1 MTVTASGAISFSDI
15 MNEFNP
21 SGGQSNIKFSDYL
34 ARNPDNPTGGGTYA
48 PIGQGDVIYL
58 GWSGTQF
65 VINGQSPT
73 FNPAYFSRD
82 KDTVLTFALDNTVNV
97 PVYISSSLNTTGSDL
112 ISNVVNNG
120 GQYSAGGTYQ
130 LGSYTFIY
138 LNQKLV
144 TATGGNTTAG
154 APFSQSAA
162 IFINTNTQ
170 QTNGGNNVGLAIAAC
185 DNPTRH
191 VTKNKAFFDITFS
204 SSFLGGNEDAK
215 ASGTYTYNG
224 GLQDP
229 GMLKNGDSITIN
241 MVCSSL
247 QNAATGGTIVYAYSP
262 YFAPVTWN
270 DNSNK
275 TLARGFTTGS
285 TGYLFWDTYGGSGT
299 NYINGSGQHANNGTG
314 VANCIRGGPNSPTN
328 AGGTLSTSGWSTS
341 WGGSG
346 STITLNITN
355 NTGTDYMIVGG
366 NFNSNAGGR
375 DLFTCQ
381 YTNTSGSVVYT
392 YQATTQFGTP
402 GTGEHYGQNHYG
414 FVTVERRTSVDQ
426 TAGNVT
432 FAQYSSGG
440 IDEGGAIDG
449 FMHNCNTR
457 KKDGDT
463 RYAGPTPAGATGT
476 AGAFGNNFLEA
487 WKVNSTKVRIR
498 WIGSLAGGGF
508 TANTGGPATYQNFDV
523 TPEWPSA
530 LGGSNDIGTVSFGT
544 PAYNLADNGA
554 VRFARQNMK
563 LSDYYGTQNLGT
575 DGG

>member
-48 PIGQGDVIYL
+48 PTGQGEVIYIS
-58 GWSGTQF
+58 WTGTQF
-65 VINGQSPT
+65 VFNGQNPT
-73 FNPAYFSRD
+73 FNPSYFSRD
-82 KDTVLTFALDNTVNV
+82 KDTVLIFALDNTVNV
-97 PVYISSSLNTTGSDL
+97 PFYVSSSLNTTGSDL

-144 TATGGNTTAG
+144 TATGGNTTTG

-191 VTKNKAFFDITFS
+191 VTKNRPFFDVTFS

-224 GLQDP
+224 TTLDP
-229 GMLKNGDSITIN
+229 GMLKSGDNITVN
-241 MVCSSL
+241 MPCSSL
-247 QNAATGGTIVYAYSP
+247 QNANTSGTIVYAYSP
-262 YFAPVTWN
+262 YFVPVTWN

-299 NYINGSGQHANNGTG
+299 NFINGSGAHANTGTG
-314 VANCIRGGPNSPTN
+314 VANCIRGGPSNPTG
-328 AGGTLSTSGWSTS
+328 ASGSLSTSGWSTS

-355 NTGTDYMIVGG
+355 NTGTDYIIIGG

-375 DLFTCQ
+375 DLITCQ
-381 YTNTSGSVVYT
+381 YTNTSGTNVFT

-414 FVTVERRTSVDQ
+414 FVTVERRNSTDT

-440 IDEGGAIDG
+440 IDEGSAIDG
-449 FMHNCNTR
+449 FMHNANNR

-487 WKVNSTKVRIR
+487 WKVNSTTVRIR
-498 WIGSLAGGGF
+498 WIGNIAGGGF

-523 TPEWPSA
+523 TPEWTSA
-530 LGGSNDIGTVSFGT
+530 LGGSNDIGTVSFST
-544 PAYNLADNGA
+544 PAYNLADNVS
-554 VRFARQNMK
+554 VRFSRQNMK

>member
-34 ARNPDNPTGGGTYA
+34 AKNPTNPTGGGTYA
-48 PIGQGDVIYL
+48 PIGQHDVIYIS
-58 GWSGTQF
+58 WSGTSF
-65 VINGQSPT
+65 LFNGSTPT
-73 FNPAYFSRD
+73 FFPGYFSRD
-82 KDTVLTFALDNTVNV
+82 KDTVLIFALDSTVNV
-97 PVYISSSLNTTGSDL
+97 PFYVSSSLNTTGSDL

-130 LGSYTFIY
+130 LGSYTFVY

-144 TATGGNTTAG
+144 TATGGNTTNG
-154 APFSQSAA
+154 APFVSNAA
-162 IFINTNTQ
+162 IYLNTNTQ
-170 QTNGGNNVGLAIAAC
+170 QTNGGNNVGLAIAAG

-191 VTKNKAFFDITFS
+191 VTKNRPFFDISFS
-204 SSFLGGNEDAK
+204 SSFVGGNEDAK
-215 ASGTYTYNG
+215 APGTYTYNG
-224 GLQDP
+224 TTQDP
-229 GMLKNGDSITIN
+229 GMIKNGDTLTIN

-262 YFAPVTWN
+262 YFVPVTWN

-285 TGYLFWDTYGGSGT
+285 TGYLFWNTYGGSGT
-299 NYINGSGQHANNGTG
+299 NYINGSGAHANNGTG
-314 VANCIRGGPNSPTN
+314 VANCIRGGPNNPTG
-328 AGGTLSTSGWSTS
+328 ASGSLSTSGWTTS

-355 NTGTDYMIVGG
+355 NTGTDYIIVGG

-375 DLFTCQ
+375 DLISCQ
-381 YTNTSGSVVYT
+381 YTNTSGTNVFT
-392 YQATTQFGTP
+392 YSATAQFGTP

-414 FVTVERRTSVDQ
+414 IVTVERRNSNDT
-426 TAGNVT
+426 TAGNVI

-498 WIGSLAGGGF
+498 WIGALAGGGF
-508 TANTGGPATYQNFDV
+508 TANTGGPATYANFEV
-523 TPEWPSA
+523 TPEWTTP
-530 LGGSNDIGTVSFGT
+530 LGGSNDTGTVSFST
-544 PAYNLADNGA
+544 PTYNLADNGA
-554 VRFARQNMK
+554 VRFTRQNMK
-563 LSDYYGTQNLGT
+563 LSEYYGTQNLGT

>member
-21 SGGQSNIKFSDYL
+21 SGGQSNIKFSDYV
-34 ARNPDNPTGGGTYA
+34 ARLPDNPTGGGIYA
-48 PIGQGDVIYL
+48 PPYGQGDVVYIS
-58 GWSGTQF
+58 WSGTQF
-65 VINGQSPT
+65 VINGTTPS
-73 FNPAYFSRD
+73 FNPSYFSRD
-82 KDTVLTFALDNTVNV
+82 KDTVIIFALDNTVNV
-97 PVYISSSLNTTGSDL
+97 PFYVSSSLNTTGSDL

-130 LGSYTFIY
+130 LGSYTFVY

-144 TATGGNTTAG
+144 TATGGNTTTG
-154 APFSQSAA
+154 APFSNSSA

-170 QTNGGNNVGLAIAAC
+170 QTNGGQNVGLAVSAV

-191 VTKNKAFFDITFS
+191 VTKNRPFFDITFS

-224 GLQDP
+224 TTQDP
-229 GMLKNGDSITIN
+229 GMIKNGDTLTVN

-247 QNAATGGTIVYAYSP
+247 QNANTAGTIVYAYSP
-262 YFAPVTWN
+262 YFVPVTWN

-275 TLARGFTTGS
+275 TLARGFTNGS

-299 NYINGSGQHANNGTG
+299 NYINGSGSHSNSGTG
-314 VANCIRGGPNSPTN
+314 VANCIRGGPNNPTG
-328 AGGTLSTSGWSTS
+328 ATGMSTSGWTTS

-346 STITLNITN
+346 STITLNIQN
-355 NTGTDYMIVGG
+355 NTGTDYIIVGG
-366 NFNSNAGGR
+366 NLNSNTGGR
-375 DLFTCQ
+375 DLITCQ
-381 YTNTSGSVVYT
+381 YTNTGGTNVFT
-392 YQATTQFGTP
+392 YAATTQFGTP

-414 FVTVERRTSVDQ
+414 YVTVERRNSNDT
-426 TAGNVT
+426 TAGNVV

-440 IDEGGAIDG
+440 ITEVSAIDS
-449 FMHNCNTR
+449 FMHNCNNR

-476 AGAFGNNFLEA
+476 AGAFGNNFMEA

-498 WIGSLAGGGF
+498 WIGSIAGGAF
-508 TANTGGPATYQNFDV
+508 TANTGGPATYENYEV
-523 TPEWPSA
+523 TPEWTTP
-530 LGGSNDIGTVSFGT
+530 LGGSNNTGTVSFST
-544 PAYNLADNGA
+544 PTYNLADNGS
-554 VRFARQNMK
+554 VRFSRQNMK
-563 LSDYYGTQNLGT
+563 LSEYYGTQNLGT

>member
-1 MTVTASGAISFSDI
+1 

-34 ARNPDNPTGGGTYA
+34 ARLPDNPTGGGTYA
-48 PIGQGDVIYL
+48 PTGQGDVVYI
-58 GWSGTQF
+58 GWTGTQF
-65 VINGQSPT
+65 AINGAAPT
-73 FNPAYFSRD
+73 FNPAFFSRD
-82 KDTVLTFALDNTVNV
+82 KDTVLIFALDNSVNV
-97 PVYISSSLNTTGSDL
+97 PVYISSSINTTGSDL
-112 ISNVVNNG
+112 IPNVVNNG
-120 GQYSAGGTYQ
+120 GQFSAGGTYQ
-130 LGSYTFIY
+130 FGSYTFIY

-154 APFSQSAA
+154 APFASNAA
-162 IFINTNTQ
+162 IYINTNTQ
-170 QTNGGNNVGLAIAAC
+170 QTNGGNNVALAIAAC

-191 VTKNKAFFDITFS
+191 VTKNRPFFDITFS

-224 GLQDP
+224 TTQDP
-229 GMLKNGDSITIN
+229 GMIKNGDSITIN

-247 QNAATGGTIVYAYSP
+247 QNANTGGTIVYAYSP

-355 NTGTDYMIVGG
+355 NTGTDYIIVGG
-366 NFNSNAGGR
+366 NFNSNTSGR
-375 DLFTCQ
+375 DLITCQ

-426 TAGNVT
+426 TAGNIT

-449 FMHNCNTR
+449 FMHNANTR

-476 AGAFGNNFLEA
+476 AGAFANSFLEA

-498 WIGSLAGGGF
+498 YVGSLAGGGF

-523 TPEWPSA
+523 TPDWPSA
-530 LGGSNDIGTVSFGT
+530 LGGSNDIGTVSFST
-544 PAYNLADNGA
+544 AAYNLADNGG